1 MGSDMELCFN
11 RSMCQWS
18 CRQTEYVRVRCF
30 SPYPY
35 FTHERFGSLAQEWK
49 GYLLCSKRWTC
60 SLNYFSGIWTY
71 HRTCKILNPICVTK
85 KLWNA
90 SIKAW
95 HSMQSCDARK
105 EVWIMDSKMKSR
117 WVHCPI
123 CGGKTRT
130 KVYEDTVL
138 VKFPLY
144 CPKCKR
150 EILID
155 VVKLKMVP
163 SKEPDA

>member
-1 MGSDMELCFN
+1 
-11 RSMCQWS
+11 
-18 CRQTEYVRVRCF
+18 
-30 SPYPY
+30 
-35 FTHERFGSLAQEWK
+35 
-49 GYLLCSKRWTC
+49 
-60 SLNYFSGIWTY
+60 
-71 HRTCKILNPICVTK
+71 
-85 KLWNA
+85 
-90 SIKAW
+90 
-95 HSMQSCDARK
+95 
-105 EVWIMDSKMKSR
+105 MDSKMKSR

-138 VKFPLY
+138 VEFPLY

-163 SKEPDA
+163 GKKRRLKRQSGYSQSASLLAHNRIAASQLIRSGLYHS